1 MLLTTTEYLDGKELK
16 ILGMVTGSTVH
27 SKHIGKDFMSGL
39 KTIVGGELKGYTEM
53 MNDARDVAIQ
63 RMTEQA
69 KQMGADAVISI
80 RFSSSAIMASAAE
93 IMAYGTAVKFK

>member
-1 MLLTTTEYLDGKELK
+1 MFLTTTEYMDGKELQ

-53 MNDARDVAIQ
+53 LNDARDVAIE

-69 KQMGADAVISI
+69 KRLGADAVISV

-93 IMAYGTAVKFK
+93 ILAYGTAVKFK